1 MSAADSDTEVSAVEE
16 VQGDPPTEPIVVSAA
31 LTLEELQRQIAELT
45 VRHTKDVADL
55 SNRNKDLELELLRER
70 DSRREAE
77 TQLLKKQFAESS
89 KGKDKEI
96 DLDSETNW
104 RKLEEY
110 YDSLAYVPVS
120 RFQSRI
126 PFTGPDPRYLPNNVD
141 RPQAFDLYGDRVAD
155 QLESAKG
162 SLRHEYAITEP
173 LLWYLHGLVLY
184 CRAELSS
191 VIYEPTST
199 EKEREEYLEPA
210 LNSLERIHEWLA
222 ARNDLVKRLSGA
234 LGEHSDASLV
244 KLLNSELYQRVAKRP
259 PTSSWMEAI
268 QSKFNDKRTDAS
280 ITALAKQQAVWLRS
294 ASSRC

>member
-16 VQGDPPTEPIVVSAA
+16 VQGDPPTEPIAVPAA

-155 QLESAKG
+155 QLESSKG
-162 SLRHEYAITEP
+162 SLRYEYAITEP
-173 LLWYLHGLVLY
+173 LLWYF
-184 CRAELSS
+184 
-191 VIYEPTST
+191 VIVRRSPPVTCSST
-199 EKEREEYLEPA
+199 EA
-210 LNSLERIHEWLA
+210 
-222 ARNDLVKRLSGA
+222 
-234 LGEHSDASLV
+234 
-244 KLLNSELYQRVAKRP
+244 
-259 PTSSWMEAI
+259 T
-268 QSKFNDKRTDAS
+268 
-280 ITALAKQQAVWLRS
+280 
-294 ASSRC
+294 